1 MLVRTIKCFPS
12 VRSPVKCFTFINSF
26 NVKKKKSCK
35 IITIAMP
42 HYFFTDKKIE
52 DHIYKMS
59 CSKSYNCHRSQVS
72 FEIWADSKNIY

>member
-1 MLVRTIKCFPS
+1 MSGALLS
-12 VRSPVKCFTFINSF
+12 ALRSLTHLIL
-26 NVKKKKSCK
+26 KKKKSCK